1 MNEIELLRTQLATE
15 RSRVREIAGAC
26 AAAHPGGTAPAPAAA
41 ASAALHLACAE
52 YLGCVLG
59 WFDERDARLGELYA
73 ARPATDAGRSTV
85 TALGS
90 RGRGREALARLAAQ
104 GGALGDWRAVA
115 QFINGPWEAR
125 RAAVEALLAG
135 NPRVADWRTFGGIDA
150 DSICRERAL
159 YARCRAALAAA
170 VTPGAG

>member
-15 RSRVREIAGAC
+15 RSRVREIARDC
-26 AAAHPGGTAPAPAAA
+26 AAAHPGGAAAAPAAA
-41 ASAALHLACAE
+41 AFEASCRACAE

-73 ARPATDAGRSTV
+73 LRPAADAGRTAV
-85 TALGS
+85 AALGS
-90 RGRGREALARLAAQ
+90 SGGGREALARLAAH
-104 GGALGDWRAVA
+104 GGALGDWQAVV
-115 QFINGPWEAR
+115 QFINGSWDAR
-125 RAAVEALLAG
+125 RAAVEALLAR

-159 YARCRAALAAA
+159 YARCRAALTAG
-170 VTPGAG
+170 VTPGPG